1 MSSATAVVVLAVGM
15 LAPSVGAQDA
25 MPVLRLSWFD
35 PSGLGR
41 QVDFDA
47 RAETAQLLGA
57 MGVAVSWRIASPG
70 ELLQRDELWVV
81 LVGAGP
87 KGPRRTE
94 VLGATR
100 TNAPASRVV
109 WIRVPNVR
117 AAIGASED
125 GAADAPPDEHRRV
138 GRAIGR
144 VIAHEV
150 IHVLVPTLPHGA
162 GLMAEVLTRRQLT
175 DAPVLIAPGIARSV
189 RLAVI
194 GRTPPVAQRTAVL
207 YALGGRHASR

>member
-1 MSSATAVVVLAVGM
+1 M
-15 LAPSVGAQDA
+15 LAPWVGAEDA
-25 MPVLRLSWFD
+25 MPRLRLAWFD
-35 PSGLGR
+35 PSGFGQ
-41 QVDFDA
+41 QVGFDA
-47 RAETAQLLGA
+47 RAETARLLGG
-57 MGVAVSWRIASPG
+57 MGVSVAWRIAAPG

-87 KGPRRTE
+87 RRTE
-94 VLGATR
+94 VLGAAR
-100 TNAPASRVV
+100 TNAPATRVV

-117 AAIGASED
+117 AAIGASD
-125 GAADAPPDEHRRV
+125 GASDDARPDEDRRV

-175 DAPVLIAPGIARSV
+175 EAPVLIAPGVGRSV
-189 RLAVI
+189 RLALV
-194 GRTPPVAQRTAVL
+194 GRTPPAGRRTAVL
-207 YALGGRHASR
+207 YALGRRQASR